1 MEDAKGTEFVFNRVI
16 PIFQC
21 VYCYITNYSEIQ
33 GHKTSTS
40 LCLIIMRDNNSDKTQ
55 SGQVDICSM
64 ISGISKLG
72 DSKP

>member
-21 VYCYITNYSEIQ
+21 VYCYVTNYSEIQ
-33 GHKTSTS
+33 GHKTSTL
-40 LCLIIMRDNNSDKTQ
+40 LCLIIMRDNNSDKTIR
-55 SGQVDICSM
+55 QVDICSM